1 MKKYHSYRKNSFV
14 SILYRFAECFDLEII
29 EVRNPGKVNSI
40 AFKCKNGCLIGV
52 NGGFGLHISNEFQKE
67 RLFIDTFNWLAG
79 KEIFMIVENHLE
91 KIIFPKTYA
100 ELDIFLSLRGF

>member
-14 SILYRFAECFDLEII
+14 NILYRFAECFDLEII
-29 EVRNPGKVNSI
+29 EFRKPGKVNSI

-52 NGGFGLHISNEFQKE
+52 NGGLGIHISNEFQRE
-67 RLFIDTFNWLAG
+67 RLFIGTFNWLAG
-79 KEIFMIVENHLE
+79 KEVFIIVENNAK